1 MQQIL
6 QQPKG
11 RKTKLTNLTKE
22 CNNKSCNPEGKKNLL
37 SHICKMQHY
46 DHATNQPHN
55 PATKCN
61 KPNSCKPKEE
71 KEPSLTNLQNA
82 TSSYTT
88 NHASRKKTQHTK
100 SCNPKEKKTKTKT
113 NLINLANCP
122 KGRKSP
128 WLLPKATNCATN
140 LIIIIIII
148 IS

>member
-1 MQQIL
+1 MIMPQTNLTIL
-6 QQPKG
+6 QQ
-11 RKTKLTNLTKE
+11 N
-22 CNNKSCNPEGKKNLL
+22 
-37 SHICKMQHY
+37 
-46 DHATNQPHN
+46 AT
-55 PATKCN
+55 T
-61 KPNSCKPKEE
+61 NSCKPKEE

-88 NHASRKKTQHTK
+88 NHASQKKTQHTK

-140 LIIIIIII
+140 LITIIIII